1 MEYLRFLRP
10 TFQIQLTTNSEIDIL
25 TVDSRLKD
33 DVQAAAKKKRAQSQ
47 PSLKG
52 RKRKGR
58 KKKTA
63 TVEEEEDDENGFHFV
78 AYVPAHGKIWKLD
91 GIERRPQAVGDLDH
105 DSDWLNMVIP
115 DLQMQWQGASQ
126 SELEF
131 SLLSLVSSASE
142 EGAETEKAED
152 LEKATRLRE
161 DWGPLVAGLVKLHA
175 EKGTLEENL
184 WS

>member
-1 MEYLRFLRP
+1 MHYLRFLHP
-10 TFQIQLTTNSEIDIL
+10 TFQIQLTAHSEVDIM
-25 TVDSRLKD
+25 TVDSRLKED
-33 DVQAAAKKKRAQSQ
+33 AQAAAKKKRAQAQ
-47 PSLKG
+47 PFRKG
-52 RKRKGR
+52 KKRKGR
-58 KKKTA
+58 RKKTA
-63 TVEEEEDDENGFHFV
+63 TVEEEDESGFHFV

-91 GIERRPQAVGDLDH
+91 GIERRPQTVGDLDH

-142 EGAETEKAED
+142 EGAETEMTED

-161 DWGPLVAGLVKLHA
+161 DWGPLIAGLVKLHA
-175 EKGTLEENL
+175 EKGTLEESL